1 MAARG
6 QELKNQIVNKIL
18 EVFPNS
24 FINGKEIRICGNE
37 NGEEV
42 QIKVTLTAAKEN
54 IVNEAVEK
62 PTIAATTTPS
72 TDDYTV
78 EITSKEKRTVAE
90 MLAALNL

>member
-54 IVNEAVEK
+54 IVNETAEK
-62 PTIAATTTPS
+62 STAAATITP

>member
-54 IVNEAVEK
+54 IVNEAAEK
-62 PTIAATTTPS
+62 PVSAATAAP

>member
-62 PTIAATTTPS
+62 PAAAATTA

>member
-1 MAARG
+1 M
-6 QELKNQIVNKIL
+6 NKIL

-54 IVNEAVEK
+54 IVNETVEK
-62 PTIAATTTPS
+62 PTAAATA

-78 EITSKEKRTVAE
+78 EITPKEKRTVAE

>member
-54 IVNEAVEK
+54 IVNETAEK
-62 PTIAATTTPS
+62 PIAAATTAP

>member
-62 PTIAATTTPS
+62 PTAATIAS

>member
-1 MAARG
+1 M
-6 QELKNQIVNKIL
+6 NKIL

-54 IVNEAVEK
+54 IVNETAEK
-62 PTIAATTTPS
+62 PTAAATTP

-78 EITSKEKRTVAE
+78 EITPKEKRTVAE

>member
-1 MAARG
+1 MRG

-18 EVFPNS
+18 ETFPNS
-24 FINGKEIRICGNE
+24 FINGKEIRICGTE

-54 IVNEAVEK
+54 IVNEATSV
-62 PTIAATTTPS
+62 TAAPNAAEPAA

>member
-1 MAARG
+1 M
-6 QELKNQIVNKIL
+6 NKIL

-54 IVNEAVEK
+54 IVNEAAEK
-62 PTIAATTTPS
+62 PTAAAVTTP

>member
-1 MAARG
+1 M
-6 QELKNQIVNKIL
+6 NKIL

-24 FINGKEIRICGNE
+24 FINGKEIRICGTE

-54 IVNEAVEK
+54 IVNETVEK
-62 PTIAATTTPS
+62 LTTATAITE
-72 TDDYTV
+72 DYTV
-78 EITSKEKRTVAE
+78 EITPKEKRTVAE

>member
-1 MAARG
+1 MC
-6 QELKNQIVNKIL
+6 
-18 EVFPNS
+18 
-24 FINGKEIRICGNE
+24 GKE

-54 IVNEAVEK
+54 IVNEAAEK
-62 PTIAATTTPS
+62 PTAAATTAP

>member
-1 MAARG
+1 M
-6 QELKNQIVNKIL
+6 NKIL

-62 PTIAATTTPS
+62 PTAAATTS

-78 EITSKEKRTVAE
+78 EITPKEKRTVAE

>member
-54 IVNEAVEK
+54 IVNETVEK
-62 PTIAATTTPS
+62 PTTAATTA

-78 EITSKEKRTVAE
+78 EITSKEK
-90 MLAALNL
+90 NGS

>member
-1 MAARG
+1 M
-6 QELKNQIVNKIL
+6 NKIL

-54 IVNEAVEK
+54 IVNEATSVV
-62 PTIAATTTPS
+62 TTNAAEPAA

-78 EITSKEKRTVAE
+78 EITPKEKRTVAE

>member
-6 QELKNQIVNKIL
+6 QKIKAQITQKIL
-18 EVFPNS
+18 DTFDGS
-24 FINGKEIRICGNE
+24 FINDKEIRICG
-37 NGEEV
+37 EEDGYPI

-62 PTIAATTTPS
+62 PTIAATTIPS

-78 EITSKEKRTVAE
+78 EITPKEKRTVAE

>member
-1 MAARG
+1 M
-6 QELKNQIVNKIL
+6 NKIL

-54 IVNEAVEK
+54 IVNETVEK
-62 PTIAATTTPS
+62 PTAAATTTP

-78 EITSKEKRTVAE
+78 EITPKEKRTVAE

>member
-62 PTIAATTTPS
+62 PTAAATTAP

-78 EITSKEKRTVAE
+78 EITPKEKRTVAE

>member
-1 MAARG
+1 M
-6 QELKNQIVNKIL
+6 
-18 EVFPNS
+18 FPNS

-54 IVNEAVEK
+54 IVNEAAEK
-62 PTIAATTTPS
+62 PASAATTVP

>member
-1 MAARG
+1 M
-6 QELKNQIVNKIL
+6 NKIL

-62 PTIAATTTPS
+62 PTAATIAS

>member
-1 MAARG
+1 M
-6 QELKNQIVNKIL
+6 NKIL

-54 IVNEAVEK
+54 IVNETAEK
-62 PTIAATTTPS
+62 STAAAATAS

>member
-1 MAARG
+1 M
-6 QELKNQIVNKIL
+6 NKIL
-18 EVFPNS
+18 EIFPNS
-24 FINGKEIRICGNE
+24 FINGKEIRICGTE

-54 IVNEAVEK
+54 IVNEAIV
-62 PTIAATTTPS
+62 TTPTATEPTA

>member
-1 MAARG
+1 M
-6 QELKNQIVNKIL
+6 NKIL

-54 IVNEAVEK
+54 IVNETAEK
-62 PTIAATTTPS
+62 PTAAATTVS

-78 EITSKEKRTVAE
+78 EITPKEKRTVAE

>member
-1 MAARG
+1 M
-6 QELKNQIVNKIL
+6 NKIL
-18 EVFPNS
+18 ETFPNS
-24 FINGKEIRICGNE
+24 FINGKEIRICGTE

-54 IVNEAVEK
+54 IVNEAV
-62 PTIAATTTPS
+62 TATPS
-72 TDDYTV
+72 AAEPVATDDYTV

>member
-1 MAARG
+1 M
-6 QELKNQIVNKIL
+6 NKIL

-24 FINGKEIRICGNE
+24 FINGKEIRICGTE

-54 IVNEAVEK
+54 IVNETAEK
-62 PTIAATTTPS
+62 PTAAATTAP

>member
-1 MAARG
+1 M
-6 QELKNQIVNKIL
+6 NKIL

-54 IVNEAVEK
+54 IVNETAEK
-62 PTIAATTTPS
+62 PTTAATTAS

>member
-18 EVFPNS
+18 ETFPNS
-24 FINGKEIRICGNE
+24 FINGKEIRICGTE

-54 IVNEAVEK
+54 IVNEATSVVTTNATE
-62 PTIAATTTPS
+62 PAA

>member
-1 MAARG
+1 M
-6 QELKNQIVNKIL
+6 NKIL

-54 IVNEAVEK
+54 IVNEAAEK
-62 PTIAATTTPS
+62 PTAAATTAS

-78 EITSKEKRTVAE
+78 EITPKEKRTVAE

>member
-1 MAARG
+1 M
-6 QELKNQIVNKIL
+6 
-18 EVFPNS
+18 
-24 FINGKEIRICGNE
+24 
-37 NGEEV
+37 

-62 PTIAATTTPS
+62 PTAATIAS

>member
-1 MAARG
+1 M
-6 QELKNQIVNKIL
+6 NKIL

-54 IVNEAVEK
+54 IVNETVEK
-62 PTIAATTTPS
+62 PTAATTA

-78 EITSKEKRTVAE
+78 EITPKEKRTVAE

>member
-54 IVNEAVEK
+54 IVNETVEK
-62 PTIAATTTPS
+62 PVSAATTT

>member
-1 MAARG
+1 M
-6 QELKNQIVNKIL
+6 NKIL

-54 IVNEAVEK
+54 IVNETAEK
-62 PTIAATTTPS
+62 PIAATTAP

>member
-37 NGEEV
+37 NGEAV

-54 IVNEAVEK
+54 IVNETVEK
-62 PTIAATTTPS
+62 PTAAATTAS
-72 TDDYTV
+72 TDNYTV
-78 EITSKEKRTVAE
+78 EITPKEKRTVAE

>member
-1 MAARG
+1 M
-6 QELKNQIVNKIL
+6 NKIL

-62 PTIAATTTPS
+62 PTAAATTTA

-78 EITSKEKRTVAE
+78 EITPKEKRTVAE

>member
-62 PTIAATTTPS
+62 PTAATTTTA

-78 EITSKEKRTVAE
+78 EITPKEKRTVAE

>member
-1 MAARG
+1 MAVRG

-54 IVNEAVEK
+54 IVNETAEK
-62 PTIAATTTPS
+62 PIAAITVP

-78 EITSKEKRTVAE
+78 EITPKEKRTVAE

>member
-1 MAARG
+1 M
-6 QELKNQIVNKIL
+6 NKIL

-54 IVNEAVEK
+54 IVNETAEK
-62 PTIAATTTPS
+62 PTVAATTAS